1 MGKFQYLLLF
11 WIIVHV
17 GQWPTVLAVDA
28 LRFFFL
34 SFFLIFFLNSW
45 IFFSRLSFFLSSSPL
60 ETALSRAA

>member
-17 GQWPTVLAVDA
+17 GQWPPVLAVGA

-34 SFFLIFFLNSW
+34 SFFLSFLFSFLILGYFFSPIIFFV
-45 IFFSRLSFFLSSSPL
+45 FLSI
-60 ETALSRAA
+60 RDG